1 MMRPV
6 FATLLFAAA
15 TLAACN
21 LIVGVHDVKLRKDSG
36 ARDGDIEP
44 IPPEDEEGGP
54 EPDRVTQLA
63 LGKYHSC
70 IKRLNNQVR
79 CWGDDSSGQTGT
91 GGRASTANDAGL
103 KVVTTA
109 TMLDNANAVSLA
121 SGAQHSC
128 FVQPDGSVS
137 CFGANVSGQL
147 GTGSSTPQSSPS
159 PARNVADALA
169 IAAGSSH
176 TCVLR
181 RTRQMACWGLNG
193 TGQLGTGN
201 FSSTNVPV
209 DVLDMTDV
217 KSVAAGQS
225 HTCAVKLTGDVFC
238 WGENFNGQLG
248 LAPGGREAIP
258 RKSAATNAIAIAAS
272 NDSTCAVLG
281 TGGVV
286 CWGKDD
292 LGQTGRG
299 VAGSGKGGTP
309 VQVAGVEGAVAISG
323 GAEHFCALTSRGSVL
338 CWGDNRFGQ
347 LGQGSR
353 SDAGDAGMPTI
364 GRPTAITGIIGT
376 VTAVGAGGDH
386 SCAATSDEAVYC
398 WGDNGR
404 SELGDG
410 TDKRMSPVPVAV
422 SGVP

>member
-6 FATLLFAAA
+6 FATLLFSAA

-91 GGRASTANDAGL
+91 GGRASIANDAGL

-159 PARNVADALA
+159 PARSVVDAIA

-181 RTRQMACWGLNG
+181 HTRQMA
-193 TGQLGTGN
+193 
-201 FSSTNVPV
+201 
-209 DVLDMTDV
+209 
-217 KSVAAGQS
+217 
-225 HTCAVKLTGDVFC
+225 
-238 WGENFNGQLG
+238 
-248 LAPGGREAIP
+248 
-258 RKSAATNAIAIAAS
+258 
-272 NDSTCAVLG
+272 
-281 TGGVV
+281 
-286 CWGKDD
+286 
-292 LGQTGRG
+292 
-299 VAGSGKGGTP
+299 
-309 VQVAGVEGAVAISG
+309 
-323 GAEHFCALTSRGSVL
+323 
-338 CWGDNRFGQ
+338 
-347 LGQGSR
+347 
-353 SDAGDAGMPTI
+353 
-364 GRPTAITGIIGT
+364 
-376 VTAVGAGGDH
+376 
-386 SCAATSDEAVYC
+386 
-398 WGDNGR
+398 
-404 SELGDG
+404 
-410 TDKRMSPVPVAV
+410 
-422 SGVP
+422 

>member
-6 FATLLFAAA
+6 FATLLFSAAA
-15 TLAACN
+15 LAACN

-36 ARDGDIEP
+36 SRDGDIDP
-44 IPPEDEEGGP
+44 IPPEDEEAGP
-54 EPDRVTQLA
+54 EPERVTQLA

-109 TMLDNANAVSLA
+109 TMLDNANAVALA

-159 PARNVADALA
+159 PARNVVDAIS

-201 FSSTNVPV
+201 FASTNVPV
-209 DVLDMTDV
+209 DVLDVTDV
-217 KSVAAGQS
+217 KAIAAGQS
-225 HTCAVKLTGDVFC
+225 HTCAVTLAGDVFC

-248 LAPGGREAIP
+248 LTPGGREAIP
-258 RKSAATNAIAIAAS
+258 RKAAATNAIAIAAS

-309 VQVAGVEGAVAISG
+309 VQVTGVEGAVAVSG

-347 LGQGSR
+347 LGQGAR
-353 SDAGDAGMPTI
+353 SDAGDAGMATI
-364 GRPTAITGIIGT
+364 GRPTVVAGITGT
-376 VTAVGAGGDH
+376 VTSVGAGGDH

-410 TDKRMSPVPVAV
+410 TDKRLSAVPVAV